1 MTKQDFLDGKEF
13 KTDLDST
20 FIYKYKY
27 EALMRKFPESDYRF
41 EATILEVNDDGIKV
55 MSGILGDIFYVNKKF
70 SDLILV

>member
-1 MTKQDFLDGKEF
+1 
-13 KTDLDST
+13 
-20 FIYKYKY
+20 
-27 EALMRKFPESDYRF
+27 MRKFPESDYRF